1 MEKSDHLLPSLGSE
15 YNVIQGVWKNK
26 ACKFSIIRFGDCA
39 YPCFLLISFF
49 VKNFSKGRQI
59 ELLGLRLVI

>member
-1 MEKSDHLLPSLGSE
+1 MEKSEHLLTSLGSE
-15 YNVIQGVWKNK
+15 YNAIKGVWKIK
-26 ACKFSIIRFGDCA
+26 ACKSPIIRFGGYA